1 MITISNPISYI
12 QNRITS
18 VSGGR
23 RTCPV
28 GRIPVESMVFFR
40 EEELVRNPGLFA
52 AAIVTALLLSAC
64 PSVLDPDDPGDE
76 GVETSLIIQET
87 ADLAQGNGFVS
98 TTGQLRTD
106 KTGYTGPGFISYLGA
121 ASNIVYSVNAESEGA
136 YAFSFRYSFGGT
148 ETNLRD
154 AYIVVNGARV
164 QVDGDAIL
172 ELPFTGDWASW
183 AESAVVAIRL
193 AAGDNNIRIQPA
205 AGTTRTIT
213 LSSGGSATGT
223 VTGLPNIDYMKI
235 TGAGPSAGTNSTVFY
250 TLSAGVKTEGTGL
263 ISISPKQDFYLGG
276 TTIVCTANPEPGY
289 QFESW
294 TGTIPS
300 TLAAYSIR
308 IEKDMSL
315 SARFLP
321 VGTVQQSGLVGFAS
335 VQDDLATPYILTGG
349 YGGAEITV
357 STLAG
362 LTDALTSPDP
372 LIVRVSGL
380 ITTAGDASASIE
392 VASNKTLLSDPAEQG
407 HLKNIEL
414 KLSGENYIVRDLIFS
429 EVIAADVLGG
439 AGNDCLQLNGAR
451 HAWIDHCELYSLL
464 GPAPI
469 DVDGDGDID
478 SEDAKDY
485 FDGLLDIKNGASFIT
500 LSNNYFHG
508 HWKAIL
514 VGSGDDIANQAT
526 DGQTRLTM
534 CGNYFKDVNSRMPL
548 IRYGKA
554 HVFNNCCVGDSITI
568 DSTVNARCSSEV
580 KVEGNSFE
588 NCRNTVGFF
597 YDTSGYP
604 SGTWN
609 LVDNTFVNVSAG
621 VPASTGN
628 WSPAYAY
635 TAAASDGIS
644 LSVPPAAGVDVIS
657 P

>member
-1 MITISNPISYI
+1 
-12 QNRITS
+12 
-18 VSGGR
+18 
-23 RTCPV
+23 
-28 GRIPVESMVFFR
+28 MVFFR

-64 PSVLDPDDPGDE
+64 PSVSDPDDADDQL
-76 GVETSLIIQET
+76 VETTLVIQET
-87 ADLAQGNGFVS
+87 ADLAQGGGFVS
-98 TTGQLRTD
+98 TTGQFRTD

-121 ASNIVYSVNAESEGA
+121 ASNIVYSVRAEAAGP
-136 YAFSFRYSFGGT
+136 YKLSFRYSFGGA

-164 QVDGDAIL
+164 QADDDAIL
-172 ELPFTGDWASW
+172 ELPYTGDWASW
-183 AESAVVAIRL
+183 ADSAVVTVLLI
-193 AAGDNNIRIQPA
+193 AGDNNIRIQPA
-205 AGTTRTIT
+205 AGTTRTIA

-223 VTGLPNIDYMKI
+223 VTGLPNMDYMKI

-250 TLSAGVKTEGTGL
+250 TLSAGVKTEGTGT
-263 ISISPKQDFYLGG
+263 IVISPEQDFYLGG
-276 TTIVCTANPEPGY
+276 TTIVLAANPGTGY

-300 TLAAYSIR
+300 TLAAYSFQIR
-308 IEKDMSL
+308 KDMSL

-349 YGGAEITV
+349 YGGAELTV
-357 STLAG
+357 STLAD
-362 LTDALTSPDP
+362 LTDALTSADP
-372 LIVRVSGL
+372 MIVRVSGL
-380 ITTAGDASASIE
+380 ITTADDASVSMD
-392 VASNKTLLSDPAEQG
+392 VASNKTLLSDPAVQG

-414 KLSGENYIVRDLIFS
+414 KLSGENYIIRDLIFS
-429 EVIAADVLGG
+429 EVIAADVIGG
-439 AGNDCLQLNGAR
+439 AGNDCIQLNGAR
-451 HAWIDHCELYSLL
+451 HAWIDHCELYSSL
-464 GPAPI
+464 GPSPI

-485 FDGLLDIKNGASFIT
+485 YDGLLDIKNGASFIT
-500 LSNNYFHG
+500 LSNNYFHD

-514 VGSGDDIANQAT
+514 AGSGDDITNQAA
-526 DGQTRLTM
+526 DGRIRLTM
-534 CGNYFKDVNSRMPL
+534 CGNYLKDVNSRMPL

-554 HVFNNCCVGDSITI
+554 HVFNNCFVGDSITI

-580 KVEGNSFE
+580 KVEGNHFE
-588 NCRNTVGFF
+588 NCKNTVGFF

-604 SGTWN
+604 AGTWN
-609 LVDNTFVNVSAG
+609 LVDNTFVNVTAG
-621 VPASTGN
+621 APASTGN

-635 TAAASDGIS
+635 TAAASSGIS
-644 LSVPPAAGVDVIS
+644 LSVPAAAGVDVIS